1 MLNLL
6 LAANASID
14 TIMPTLVTFL
24 NIIFFISFTDG
35 KPLLPAYTVFSI
47 GFYIRLCYTMGFYFT
62 RAMIYFTGYRVSTK
76 RIAQFL
82 LTNELDRSQIL
93 TPSDSQTAI
102 ELNDFNFSFDKT
114 DVGFSLR
121 NINLRVKKGEFVSIV
136 GAIGSGKVNF
146 FFTYKFVSI
155 NLLYF

>member
-1 MLNLL
+1 MLNVL

-62 RAMIYFTGYRVSTK
+62 RAMVYFTGFRVSTK

-82 LTNELDRSQIL
+82 LTNELDRSRIL
-93 TPSDSQTAI
+93 KPSDSNIAI
-102 ELNDFNFSFDKT
+102 QLTDFNFSFDKT

-121 NINLRVKKGEFVSIV
+121 NINIRVKKGEFVSIV

-146 FFTYKFVSI
+146 LLTFFFLLLGICI
-155 NLLYF
+155 N